1 MEFEE
6 AVRSRRMVRNFDD
19 TPVATEVV
27 DRLLDLARRG
37 PTAGYSQGVDFI
49 VLQGAEE
56 TARFWAVP
64 TVRGYWESVFPG
76 VLRAPVLVLPI
87 ADRDAYLRRYS
98 EPDKAPAGLQAASA
112 WPVPYWLTDTAM
124 ATMVLLLAAVDEGL
138 GALLFGLFRGTDV
151 EMLERLGAPPG
162 HELIG
167 VVAIGHP
174 ADDRRSGSAATRP
187 RRPLAGVIHRG
198 GW

>member
-6 AVRSRRMVRNFDD
+6 AVRSRRMVRSFDEA
-19 TPVATEVV
+19 PVATEVV
-27 DRLLDLARRG
+27 DHMIDLARRS
-37 PTAGYSQGVDFI
+37 PSAGYSQGVDFI

-56 TARFWAVP
+56 TARFWGVP
-64 TVRGYWESVFPG
+64 AIRGYWESVFPG

-124 ATMVLLLAAVDEGL
+124 ATMALLLAAVDEGL
-138 GALLFGLFRGTDV
+138 GALFFGLFRGTHVDV
-151 EMLERLGAPPG
+151 LERLGVPEG

-167 VVAIGHP
+167 AVAIGYR
-174 ADDRRSGSAATRP
+174 ADDGPTGSATTRA
-187 RRPLAGVIHRG
+187 RRPLADVIHRG
-198 GW
+198 RW

>member
-1 MEFEE
+1 MEFEDV
-6 AVRSRRMVRNFDD
+6 VRSRRMVRSFDD
-19 TPVATEVV
+19 TAVDIEVV
-27 DRLLDLARRG
+27 DRLVDLARRS
-37 PTAGYSQGVDFI
+37 PSAGYSQGVDFI
-49 VLQGAEE
+49 VLHGREE
-56 TARFWAVP
+56 TERFWGLP
-64 TVRGYWESVFPG
+64 SVREYWESVFPG

-124 ATMVLLLAAVDEGL
+124 ATMTLLLAAVDEGL
-138 GALLFGLFRGTDV
+138 GALLFGLFRGTHV
-151 EMLERLGAPPG
+151 EMLERLGVPEG

-174 ADDRRSGSAATRP
+174 ADDRPTGSATSRA
-187 RRPLAGVIHRG
+187 RRPLADVIHRG